1 MPAFR
6 PIPRPFP
13 IVRQTKKALTS
24 RDIAKVA
31 GVSQTTVSRVLQ
43 GSPLVQPETRK
54 AVLDVIDQL
63 GYQPSLAARS
73 MRTRRTNTVALV
85 VASLSINP
93 LYPALLQLM
102 SAALRR
108 NGLYA
113 SVWEA
118 EDFNEDTMR
127 ALAAT
132 SVDGVIVATAMDAAL
147 PFLARIGETRP
158 VVLVN
163 RTVASDAFDQI
174 SSDNTAGAAQVAA
187 YFDQHG
193 KRRIGL
199 VTGAAG
205 RAHPSPIRDRESG
218 FLAELHRRGIR
229 MDEKA
234 IARVPYFA
242 YQTGFDA
249 AQELLARC
257 EPDAIFCANDIVAIG
272 ALDGVRARGRKVPDD
287 VWVVGYDDIPMCAWQ
302 AIDLTTVRQPLDA
315 MVEAAVARL
324 CERLAS
330 GGLAPRRVLLP
341 NTLVVR
347 GSSA

>member
-1 MPAFR
+1 MR
-6 PIPRPFP
+6 P
-13 IVRQTKKALTS
+13 TKKTLTS

-54 AVLDVIDQL
+54 AVLDVIEQL
-63 GYQPSLAARS
+63 GYQPSQAARS

-118 EDFNEDTMR
+118 EDFNEDTML

-147 PFLARIGETRP
+147 PFLARIAETRP

-163 RTVASDAFDQI
+163 RTVSSDAFDQI
-174 SSDNTAGAAQVAA
+174 SSDNVAGAAQVAA
-187 YFDQHG
+187 YFDGH
-193 KRRIGL
+193 RRHRIGL
-199 VTGAAG
+199 ITGAMG
-205 RAHPSPIRDRESG
+205 RSHPSPIRDREAG

-229 MDEKA
+229 MDEDV

-249 AQELLARC
+249 AQELLARRDL
-257 EPDAIFCANDIVAIG
+257 DAIFCANDIVAIG
-272 ALDGVRARGRKVPDD
+272 ALDGARARGRKVPGD
-287 VWVVGYDDIPMCAWQ
+287 VWIVGYDDIPMCAWQ
-302 AIDLTTVRQPLDA
+302 AIDLTTVSQPLDA

-324 CERLAS
+324 CERLAAGS
-330 GGLAPRRVLLP
+330 LAPQRVLLP
-341 NTLVVR
+341 NTLTIR

>member
-1 MPAFR
+1 MR
-6 PIPRPFP
+6 P
-13 IVRQTKKALTS
+13 TKKTLTS

-54 AVLDVIDQL
+54 AVLQVIDQL
-63 GYQPSLAARS
+63 GYQPSQAARS

-118 EDFNEDTMR
+118 EDSDEDTMR

-147 PFLARIGETRP
+147 PLLARIGETRP

-174 SSDNTAGAAQVAA
+174 SSDNRAGAAQVAA
-187 YFDQHG
+187 YFDEH
-193 KRRIGL
+193 RRHRVGL
-199 VTGAAG
+199 VTGALG
-205 RAHPSPIRDRESG
+205 RAHPSPIRDREAG
-218 FLAELHRRGIR
+218 FLAELHRRGIP
-229 MDEKA
+229 MNEDV

-249 AQELLARC
+249 ARQLLARGDL
-257 EPDAIFCANDIVAIG
+257 DAIFCANDIVAIG
-272 ALDGVRARGRKVPDD
+272 ALDGVRAGGARVPDD
-287 VWVVGYDDIPMCAWQ
+287 TWVVGYDDIPMCAWQ

-324 CERLAS
+324 CERL
-330 GGLAPRRVLLP
+330 GTGNLPPRRVVLP